1 MMNCGY
7 FEIATYEEMIICG
20 EFTAHEFTTD
30 ETTENIKEQRV

>member
-20 EFTAHEFTTD
+20 EFTAHEFTT
-30 ETTENIKEQRV
+30 TENTYELKEERA